1 MDGALKYVCMNGCK
15 SHALWRMG
23 IRRVYD
29 VMGSRR
35 VYDVMY
41 VCVGTHTSLENY
53 RYVCLRV
60 CDAWV
65 LDVCMT
71 SCMYVWGNIHR

>member
-1 MDGALKYVCMNGCK
+1 MA
-15 SHALWRMG
+15 
-23 IRRVYD
+23 I
-29 VMGSRR
+29 RR

-41 VCVGTHTSLENY
+41 VCVGTHTSPEND

-60 CDAWV
+60 YDAWV